1 MISPHLPPVQ
11 SLQLLC
17 FRSNF
22 PNNASF
28 HDFKKQRDKF
38 YTLIRKWGESN
49 KCKDFHFES
58 SLGCEV
64 EKVMA
69 MYQHPVNF
77 YHFSKLFLAQLLA
90 MCRGDI
96 MTGDDQLM
104 AELRRTDLAKYK
116 KLAQRLMTPGRC
128 GGPCPAP
135 AFSGA
140 AEFFRDFLLCC
151 RSPKFVRHLTDL
163 VVSEVRRLD
172 QAVLDVGEEAVVEDS
187 IGWNT
192 SEAFVLVDQFQETLV
207 TLRILGKFL
216 GFLESFPYSCDD
228 MTPDLTPDQISCSLS
243 VREARAPALDVA
255 GCVKAAS
262 SGGRLVLT
270 LPWVVEFVS
279 QLDPAAHK
287 LQYYSDLYLHLAVI
301 YQTSL
306 TPISPLCSPNTAH
319 FLSTYLGWLFENKS
333 FPREVLILAQVS
345 QRTPCSLTEQLDSL
359 DLVTWSLV
367 IQCCPWVGEI
377 KTLLQTWE
385 GGKRGSQLSLDKT
398 EGTYRKITP
407 LAAPLDTKAKLDK
420 ESVLQSQLEEN
431 FFHNQPKSVRRTV
444 EYVAERLASNVI
456 KQIRQNIVPEERAAV
471 VKQLKETAEAGER
484 EKCEDG
490 LRLVTAEVKGLAQA
504 SQERV
509 RQRTLGLLSD
519 SSLHKDCEAAL
530 DLLLAFDTG
539 VAARSTC
546 SLVAGRT
553 VREKVGSWVG
563 QHVTLAYFT
572 REYNIETERVVRQ
585 AARQLAQ
592 PASTSSQQMLTGGDQ
607 QQHQPDCEAPSQVLI
622 FLKTDLKARLVSG
635 QGSRLSCDCVISVVR
650 RVERCLHHRAD
661 LTLLA
666 RRALQTITLDWVLSL
681 ILSQPDSLSHP
692 VLLSLA
698 NLWTN
703 LRPPHLTNLLCPR
716 NLALLSSAPDLQLSW
731 TKLRHLL
738 SVLVTAGLLDLKT
751 VEESGQSLLVKL
763 RQDPRQTANTGMLE
777 ETLLYLEENIP
788 TEN

>member
-1 MISPHLPPVQ
+1 M
-11 SLQLLC
+11 C

-49 KCKDFHFES
+49 KCKDFQFET
-58 SLGCEV
+58 SLGSEV

-151 RSPKFVRHLTDL
+151 HSPKFVRHLTDL

-228 MTPDLTPDQISCSLS
+228 LTPDLTPDQISCSLA
-243 VREARAPALDVA
+243 VRHGRAPTLDVA
-255 GCVKAAS
+255 GCVTAAS

-279 QLDPAAHK
+279 QLDPAAHQ
-287 LQYYSDLYLHLAVI
+287 LQYYSDLYLQLAVI
-301 YQTSL
+301 YQTRLS
-306 TPISPLCSPNTAH
+306 PVSPLCSPNTAH

-333 FPREVLILAQVS
+333 FPREVLILAQVT
-345 QRTPCSLTEQLDSL
+345 QRTASSLTDQLDSL

-367 IQCCPWVGEI
+367 IQCCPWVAEV

-456 KQIRQNIVPEERAAV
+456 KQIRQNIVPEERAVV
-471 VKQLKETAEAGER
+471 VKQLKERAEAGER
-484 EKCEDG
+484 EKCEDV
-490 LRLVTAEVKGLAQA
+490 LRLVAAEVKALAQ
-504 SQERV
+504 SSHQRVKERTV
-509 RQRTLGLLSD
+509 GLLSA
-519 SSLHKDCEAAL
+519 SLHKDCEAAL
-530 DLLLAFDTG
+530 ELLLAFDTG
-539 VAARSTC
+539 AAARSTC
-546 SLVAGRT
+546 SAVAGRT
-553 VREKVGSWVG
+553 VREKVGGWVG
-563 QHVTLAYFT
+563 QHVTLAYFS
-572 REYNIETERVVRQ
+572 REYKIESERVVRQ

-592 PASTSSQQMLTGGDQ
+592 PPTNSTKQMLTGKN
-607 QQHQPDCEAPSQVLI
+607 QHQPDCEAPSEVLI
-622 FLKTDLKARLVSG
+622 FLKTDVKTRLVAG
-635 QGSRLSCDCVISVVR
+635 RGERLSPDCVISVVR
-650 RVERCLHHRAD
+650 RVERCLRHRAD

-681 ILSQPDSLSHP
+681 LLSQPQSLSQP

-698 NLWTN
+698 SLWTN
-703 LRPPHLTNLLCPR
+703 LRPPHLTNILCPR
-716 NLALLSSAPDLQLSW
+716 NLALLSPAPDLQQSW
-731 TKLRHLL
+731 SKLRHLL
-738 SVLVTAGLLDLKT
+738 SVLITAGLLELKT
-751 VEESGQSLLVKL
+751 VEESGRSLLAKL
-763 RQDPRQTANTGMLE
+763 REDPRQAANTGKLE
-777 ETLLYLEENIP
+777 ETLRYLEENIP
-788 TEN
+788 TENSN

>member
-1 MISPHLPPVQ
+1 M
-11 SLQLLC
+11 C

-49 KCKDFHFES
+49 KCKDFHFET
-58 SLGCEV
+58 SLGSEV

-151 RSPKFVRHLTDL
+151 HSPQFVRHLTDL
-163 VVSEVRRLD
+163 VVSELRRLD

-228 MTPDLTPDQISCSLS
+228 LTPDQISCSLS
-243 VREARAPALDVA
+243 VREARPPSLDVA
-255 GCVKAAS
+255 GCVTAAS
-262 SGGRLVLT
+262 SVGRLVLT

-279 QLDPAAHK
+279 QLDVAAHK
-287 LQYYSDLYLHLAVI
+287 LQYYSDLYLQLAVI
-301 YQTSL
+301 YQTNL
-306 TPISPLCSPNTAH
+306 TPVSPLCSPNTAH

-333 FPREVLILAQVS
+333 FPREVLILAQVT
-345 QRTPCSLTEQLDSL
+345 QRTPSSLTDQLDSL
-359 DLVTWSLV
+359 DLVTWGLV
-367 IQCCPWVGEI
+367 IQCCPWVAEV

-407 LAAPLDTKAKLDK
+407 LAAPLDTKSKLDK

-444 EYVAERLASNVI
+444 EYVAERLASNLI
-456 KQIRQNIVPEERAAV
+456 KQIRQNIVPEERAVAV
-471 VKQLKETAEAGER
+471 KKLRETAEAGER
-484 EKCEDG
+484 EKCEDV
-490 LRLVTAEVKGLAQA
+490 LRLVAAEVKGQAHA
-504 SQERV
+504 SQQRV
-509 RQRTLGLLSD
+509 KERTLGLLSA
-519 SSLHKDCEAAL
+519 SLLKDCEAAL
-530 DLLLAFDTG
+530 ELLLAFDTG
-539 VAARSTC
+539 RAARETC

-553 VREKVGSWVG
+553 VREKVGGWVG

-572 REYNIETERVVRQ
+572 REFKIESERVVRQ
-585 AARQLAQ
+585 VARQQ
-592 PASTSSQQMLTGGDQ
+592 SQPPPASATQVLPAKPE
-607 QQHQPDCEAPSQVLI
+607 HQPQCEAPSELLI
-622 FLKTDLKARLVSG
+622 FLKTELKTRLLSG
-635 QGSRLSCDCVISVVR
+635 RGERLSCDGVLAVVR

-661 LTLLA
+661 LSLLA
-666 RRALQTITLDWVLSL
+666 RRALQSLTLDWLLSL
-681 ILSQPDSLSHP
+681 LLSQPDTLSHSL
-692 VLLSLA
+692 LLSLA
-698 NLWTN
+698 HLWTN
-703 LRPPHLTNLLCPR
+703 LRPPHLSNLLCPR
-716 NLALLSSAPDLQLSW
+716 NLALLSSAPDLQQSW
-731 TKLRHLL
+731 SKLRHLL
-738 SVLVTAGLLDLKT
+738 SVLITAGLLDLNT
-751 VEESGQSLLVKL
+751 VEQNCQALLVRINK
-763 RQDPRQTANTGMLE
+763 DPRQQANIGKLE

-788 TEN
+788 TEFRT